1 VTART
6 LAIRDL
12 LRMPIGAAGLAAIDP
27 GDTHGVKRKRADERL
42 PRLHAELSELQERL
56 WAEQRR
62 SVLVVL
68 QGMDTSGKDGTIE
81 HVMSGLNPQGVHV
94 HAFKQ
99 PTPQELR
106 HDFLWRVRR
115 QAPGPGVVG
124 IFNRSHYE
132 DVLIGR
138 VEALAPPAE
147 IERRYGAI
155 NRFEAELSR
164 TGMRL
169 VKVFLHISFEEQRE
183 RLVARLEDPTR
194 HWKFDPADIDKR
206 TQWDD
211 YRAAYDLA
219 LERCST
225 PDVPWYVVPAD
236 AKWFRNY
243 AISHLLVETLRE
255 MDPKY
260 PQPALDVPRLL
271 ARLQPAEWSAAQV
284 RVGSSLPE
292 EKTLPPRGGGGPA
305 TDRRGLGQT
314 STG

>member
-1 VTART
+1 MRTLQRLGTLPAIVTART

-42 PRLHAELSELQERL
+42 PRLHVELSELQERL

-68 QGMDTSGKDGTIE
+68 QGMDTSGKDGTIG

-115 QAPGPGVVG
+115 QVPGPGVVG

-138 VEALAPPAE
+138 VEGLAPPAE

-183 RLVARLEDPTR
+183 RLVARLEDQTR

-206 TQWDD
+206 AQWDD

-243 AISHLLVETLRE
+243 AIGHLLVETLRE

-260 PQPALDVPRLL
+260 PQPPLDVPRLL
-271 ARLQPAEWSAAQV
+271 ARLQTAAPTAKV
-284 RVGSSLPE
+284 ARWTP
-292 EKTLPPRGGGGPA
+292 T
-305 TDRRGLGQT
+305 T
-314 STG
+314 SPT